1 MPDII
6 STDLK
11 GNSEADIE
19 KEVLACEQGSIVMAQ
34 YIPTTT
40 ILISSK
46 NKCPALNA
54 SLRLPR

>member
-1 MPDII
+1 MDVGCMPDII

-34 YIPTTT
+34 
-40 ILISSK
+40 
-46 NKCPALNA
+46 
-54 SLRLPR
+54 